1 MDMDKNDW
9 STGAA
14 QTYEDMMALV
24 NGEFYG
30 GNSETKD
37 EEDGSSEDWLHA
49 PEWIT
54 KNMWH
59 KVESHGKM
67 D

>member
-37 EEDGSSEDWLHA
+37 EEDGSSED
-49 PEWIT
+49 
-54 KNMWH
+54 
-59 KVESHGKM
+59 
-67 D
+67 